1 MRSVIVSFLVI
12 ASFVVASPAFAKDII
27 DHKPFDEVL
36 KTYVSKKGMVDY
48 KGLKANEK
56 DFAKFNTYVEAIG
69 NAKVKGS
76 KKAKL
81 AFYINAYNAHVIKA
95 VIDKLPTKSVMKVDG
110 FFKKT
115 KHNVA
120 GKSMT
125 LDHLENKI
133 IRPKFNDA
141 RIHFALVCAA
151 KSCPPLK
158 RKAFTEK
165 NVNKMLEKNTK
176 KFVPK
181 ATKVDGNTVTTSQL
195 FNWFADD
202 FKNNEG
208 SVANYLAKYLPEHAE
223 LLKSGKAEIKFS
235 HYNWDLNSK

>member
-12 ASFVVASPAFAKDII
+12 ASFLVASPAFAKDII

-36 KTYVSKKGMVDY
+36 KTYVKKGKVDY

-56 DFAKFNTYVEAIG
+56 DFAKFTAYIEAIG
-69 NAKVKGS
+69 GAKVKGS

-81 AFYINAYNAHVIKA
+81 AFYINAYNAHVINA
-95 VIDKLPTKSVMKVDG
+95 VIANLPTKSVMKVDG
-110 FFKKT
+110 FFKKAEH
-115 KHNVA
+115 KVA

-133 IRPKFNDA
+133 IRPEFNDA

-158 RKAFTEK
+158 KKAFTEK
-165 NVNKMLEKNTK
+165 NVKKMLEKNAK
-176 KFVPK
+176 KFIPK
-181 ATKVDGNTVTTSQL
+181 ATKVEGNTVTTSQL

-202 FKNNEG
+202 FKKNEG
-208 SVANYLAKYLPEHAE
+208 SVENYLAKYLPEHAE

-235 HYNWDLNSK
+235 FYDWDLNSK